1 MYSELKKMKISIRE
15 FFEMQQKHYSEKT
28 ENTTEEDGLNLN
40 FYFINSE
47 KKKSGRGYSK
57 PFNNYFLHFQVPVWR
72 YYISLQLKR
81 KYQPVCGSIF
91 L

>member
-40 FYFINSE
+40 FYFIQMGTQCI
-47 KKKSGRGYSK
+47 KTYSMSTK
-57 PFNNYFLHFQVPVWR
+57 
-72 YYISLQLKR
+72 I
-81 KYQPVCGSIF
+81 
-91 L
+91 

>member
-28 ENTTEEDGLNLN
+28 ENTAEEDGLNLN

-47 KKKSGRGYSK
+47 KKKSGQGY
-57 PFNNYFLHFQVPVWR
+57 
-72 YYISLQLKR
+72 
-81 KYQPVCGSIF
+81 
-91 L
+91 